1 MQLLTFFKKISKIGY
16 IVALIAL
23 LTRIG
28 YFMTLPF
35 LAVYLTRDGIL
46 TPGQIGMVIG
56 ISGLAFSITGLF
68 NGIYIDRHSQKN
80 ILIVSLIL
88 AGLCYFLFSLSMK
101 LFYGLL
107 LVNATLGCSDNCK
120 IISSI
125 SLVKNTEKE
134 NLSYSYSARFIAINL
149 GLVFGPLI
157 GAIMANQQSLM
168 IFYIAGTIHIL
179 VAVMLLLFGKKHL
192 QSQQNTPPNTVVWW
206 KNFGELY
213 KDKILINITFINF
226 LMWTAYSQLDSTMP
240 QYITDLVPNP
250 AILVSQLMIVNA
262 IICVLFQPFVAR
274 WAEFNSV
281 KLSGVIGSLLFFSA
295 FMLIAFYPSPTTMLI
310 ASGLF
315 SFGELFTLPINS
327 LLIMRIAPKH
337 LIASYNGIFNLGV
350 LGISVG
356 PILGGY
362 GLQFIGSKYLF
373 LAIGLLPIIVMWRYL
388 KSIPD

>member
-107 LVNATLGCSDNCK
+107 LVNATLGCLRSFSD
-120 IISSI
+120 ISSI
-125 SLVKNTEKE
+125 SLLVKNTEKE

-206 KNFGELY
+206 RSLGELY

-240 QYITDLVPNP
+240 QYITHLVPNP

-262 IICVLFQPFVAR
+262 ISPRFIPAICC
-274 WAEFNSV
+274 
-281 KLSGVIGSLLFFSA
+281 
-295 FMLIAFYPSPTTMLI
+295 
-310 ASGLF
+310 
-315 SFGELFTLPINS
+315 TL
-327 LLIMRIAPKH
+327 
-337 LIASYNGIFNLGV
+337 G
-350 LGISVG
+350 
-356 PILGGY
+356 
-362 GLQFIGSKYLF
+362 
-373 LAIGLLPIIVMWRYL
+373 
-388 KSIPD
+388 